1 MVGWQERTFLPPRVS
16 PPAGA
21 NGEEPSLMPRG
32 RNWVTGEHLA
42 QVDNRDP
49 FAVPVWR
56 SPVYRTPEPVI
67 MVVQLVRLI
76 WRVLWFV
83 LTHPGVDAV
92 AALVVVT
99 WLGLSWPGLAG
110 IAVMTVTGLA
120 GLRVIQPRWFARF
133 VAVPVRDWLRWWF
146 YRHRWKAAMTLAG
159 LAPDYR
165 GQPVLP
171 VLDGVHRAGAVDLVR
186 AGLVTGQAPADF
198 EARAE
203 NLAHAFGARLCR
215 IRSAGPGVVVLELV
229 RADTL
234 ADPIGALPISGEVD
248 LTGLPIGR
256 CEDGSPWRLRL
267 VSTHVL
273 IAGATGS
280 GKGSVIWSLVRAL
293 LPAIA
298 SGWVQVWAID
308 PKRME
313 LSFGRALFHRYACH
327 ATAMVE
333 LLEAAVAEMHQR
345 ASQFGGRTRTFT
357 PSAEFPFL
365 VVLVDEL
372 AFLTAYQPERDLRKR
387 DEAAIA
393 TLTSQGRSVG
403 VCVVGALQDPRKDV
417 ISLRNLFSTRIAL
430 RLDESDQVDMVLGDG
445 ARDRVALADQISPL
459 PQIGAGVGYVRLEAS
474 PDPVRVRAAYVTD
487 DDICAM
493 AATVGYLPGGGL

>member
-1 MVGWQERTFLPPRVS
+1 
-16 PPAGA
+16 
-21 NGEEPSLMPRG
+21 MPHG
-32 RNWVTGEHLA
+32 RNWVTGEQLA

-67 MVVQLVRLI
+67 FVVQLVRLV
-76 WRVLWFV
+76 WRVLWFA
-83 LTHPGVDAV
+83 LTHPLADVV
-92 AALVVVT
+92 AILVAVT
-99 WLGLSWPGLAG
+99 WMGLGWPGLVG
-110 IAVMTVTGLA
+110 VAVLA
-120 GLRVIQPRWFARF
+120 IIGAVGLRVIQPTWFTRF
-133 VAVPVRDWLRWWF
+133 IAVPVWDWLRWWF
-146 YRHRWKAAMTLAG
+146 YRRRWKAAMILAG

-171 VLDGVHRAGAVDLVR
+171 VLDAVHRAGAVDMVR
-186 AGLVTGQAPADF
+186 VGLVTGQAPADF

-215 IRSAGPGVVVLELV
+215 IRAAAPGVVMLELV
-229 RADTL
+229 HADTL
-234 ADPIGALPISGEVD
+234 ADPIPALPITGEVD
-248 LTGLPIGR
+248 LAGLPIGR

-267 VSTHVL
+267 AATHVL

-298 SGWVQVWAID
+298 AGWTQVWALD

-313 LSFGRALFHRYACH
+313 LSFGRALFHRYACQP
-327 ATAMVE
+327 AAMVE
-333 LLEAAVAEMHQR
+333 LLEAAVAEMHDR
-345 ASQFGGRTRTFT
+345 AGHFGGWTRTFT
-357 PSAEFPFL
+357 PSVEFPFV

-387 DEAAIA
+387 AEAAIA

-445 ARDRVALADQISPL
+445 ARDRGALADQISPI
-459 PQIGAGVGYVRLEAS
+459 PYTGAGVGYVRLEAS
-474 PDPVRVRAAYVTD
+474 PDPVRVRAAYVAD
-487 DDICAM
+487 ADILAM
-493 AATVGYLPGGGL
+493 ASAVGYLPGGGL